1 MRKLRLVSIAAVVAL
16 ACSAGPALAADK
28 ETLVVGFEN
37 IGFQEPT
44 TACPGGTVTL
54 DVVSSSGAPLG
65 TATSCILAFTGCEP
79 FRVGCHQKVDSIIT
93 FALSGRD
100 PLVFASKLHEVVLD
114 DDPFTIAQLARGSI
128 ADGKGH
134 LRGAG
139 TAVFTA
145 DGVESTFVY
154 VLRLGG

>member
-28 ETLVVGFEN
+28 ETLVVSFEN
-37 IGFQEPT
+37 TGFQEPT
-44 TACPGGTVTL
+44 TACPGGVVTL

-65 TATSCILAFTGCEP
+65 VATSCILSFTGCEP
-79 FRVGCHQKVDSIIT
+79 FRVGCHQKVDAIIT
-93 FALSGRD
+93 FSLSGRD

-114 DDPFTIAQLARGSI
+114 DDPFTISQRAHGSI
-128 ADGKGH
+128 AGGKAH
-134 LRGAG
+134 LRGHG

-145 DGVESTFVY
+145 EGVESTFVY
-154 VLRLGG
+154 MLRLAG